1 MDGLDGGDG
10 DGHGDGSE
18 SASGGGLRRVNET
31 YARLETEVLGRYERA
46 ERVGKMAARGAEVVR
61 VLRGVQ
67 RCVVWARRV
76 ETAVGGS
83 GILGGVPTAGGGGS
97 GRGVGGKSAEDHER
111 VVEASLAILG
121 FRQCLLED
129 DRDGELG
136 RVALVRQVR
145 GKVVEDGEEKVR
157 DWARRVVREFNAVA
171 LGGGAGGGS
180 NATGGGAT
188 VTLFRDA
195 ELAKA
200 RFTSACRVLYLLSPA
215 TLVDGKRRKMKKSE
229 FEAELLLRSLQGYV
243 HSAVQASGA
252 GIARGLAAL
261 PQLER
266 VLLEVSSRC
275 QSLVAMERVLE
286 SIPEPEHL
294 LLEVEGRGQQPGS
307 RNIDKA
313 DGSDDEEE
321 DDEDEENQS
330 NLLQPLLHALD
341 TPSLPSYFWRSIAN
355 GLGGKVQEIL
365 LRGGVS
371 ARTLRSQRDA
381 VREALRDCVLR
392 GSRVPA
398 GMAGGETVVLGNW
411 EREAAVMVGSV
422 MSALGR

>member
-1 MDGLDGGDG
+1 M
-10 DGHGDGSE
+10 
-18 SASGGGLRRVNET
+18 NET
-31 YARLETEVLGRYERA
+31 YARLETEILGRYERA
-46 ERVGKMAARGAEVVR
+46 ERVGKMAVRGAEVVR

-76 ETAVGGS
+76 EVAVDGS
-83 GILGGVPTAGGGGS
+83 GILGGIPTPGGGGG

-111 VVEASLAILG
+111 VVEASQAILG

-180 NATGGGAT
+180 NTSGGGAT

-215 TLVDGKRRKMKKSE
+215 TIVDGKRRKMNKSE

-294 LLEVEGRGQQPGS
+294 LLDVDQREGKTGS
-307 RNIDKA
+307 RRADKA
-313 DGSDDEEE
+313 GEDNADDVDDEDD
-321 DDEDEENQS
+321 DDEDEEDQS
-330 NLLQPLLHALD
+330 NLLQPLLRALD

-365 LRGGVS
+365 SRGGVS